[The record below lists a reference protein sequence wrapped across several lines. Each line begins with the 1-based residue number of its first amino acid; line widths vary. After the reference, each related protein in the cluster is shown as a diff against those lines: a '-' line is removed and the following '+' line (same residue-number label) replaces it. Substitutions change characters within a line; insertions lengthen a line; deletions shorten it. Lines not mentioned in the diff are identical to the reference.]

1 MLTGILHCQYSWL
14 EPGSTSP
21 APSVN
26 DNRIG
31 PQLPGATHA
40 TYSGEVETERTSQQ
54 KAISRIHSEKL
65 LTLTAWAR
73 RSDGELAQTWHQNA
87 SHQNNKA
94 SPVQSSNKH
103 FLRTKR
109 QEKEGKKKKN
119 LLRLFCCLCITKMT
133 AHIKAETP
141 LISHRPPGRLQWG
154 QWNSLLSA
162 LRERGSS
169 AAALCMKRTEL
180 KRELGSMDWH
190 RSGSKEKPQLQYLL
204 EGDFT
209 TQT

>member
-109 QEKEGKKKKN
+109 QEKEGKKKKKTSFASFAVFASQKWRLTSKQKHHLSPIGHQVDCSEASETAYCQPFGKEAAQQQLYVWNVPSSRGNWAQWTDTEVDPKRN
-119 LLRLFCCLCITKMT
+119 L
-133 AHIKAETP
+133 
-141 LISHRPPGRLQWG
+141 
-154 QWNSLLSA
+154 
-162 LRERGSS
+162 SS
-169 AAALCMKRTEL
+169 
-180 KRELGSMDWH
+180 SI
-190 RSGSKEKPQLQYLL
+190 Y
-204 EGDFT
+204 
-209 TQT
+209 

>member
-1 MLTGILHCQYSWL
+1 MLTGILHCQYSWP

-31 PQLPGATHA
+31 PQLPQATHA
-40 TYSGEVETERTSQQ
+40 TYSGELGTERTSQQ

-109 QEKEGKKKKN
+109 QEKEGKK
-119 LLRLFCCLCITKMT
+119 LLRFFCCLCITKMT

-162 LRERGSS
+162 LQEKVSS
-169 AAALCMKRTEL
+169 AAALCLKCPKL
-180 KRELGSMDWH
+180 KRELDSMD
-190 RSGSKEKPQLQYLL
+190 
-204 EGDFT
+204 
-209 TQT
+209 